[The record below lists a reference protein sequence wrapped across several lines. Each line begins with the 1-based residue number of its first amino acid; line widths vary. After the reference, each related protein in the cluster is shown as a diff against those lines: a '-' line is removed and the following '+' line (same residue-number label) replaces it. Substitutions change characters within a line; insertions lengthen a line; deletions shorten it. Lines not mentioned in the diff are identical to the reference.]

1 MLRPQLDNDT
11 LFHYLA
17 APSGLLFGLGW
28 RGCTATSAKA
38 GTRHGVSMVVVVLYL
53 TAPVLQSLYV
63 VQMLVRLHVNAKV
76 AFGGG

>member
-1 MLRPQLDNDT
+1 MLRPQRYNDT

-28 RGCTATSAKA
+28 RGRAATSPQA
-38 GTRHGVSMVVVVLYL
+38 GTGHGVSMVVVVLDL
-53 TAPVLQSLYV
+53 AASVLQGLNV
-63 VQMLVRLHVNAKV
+63 VQMLVRLHVDAKV